1 MDELHE
7 ECGVFG
13 VFYPGAATQGRQEDV
28 SHIAYY
34 GIYSLQHRGQE
45 AAGMVVNSRGE
56 FQVHKR
62 LGLVSDVFTEEML
75 NERRGQS
82 ALAHTRY
89 STRGSNTLANAQ
101 PLVAKTRLGSVAI
114 AHNGNLVNAP
124 IIRDLLE
131 DAGVVFHSSSDSEVI
146 LNLISRGA
154 SQGLERALTDTMRTV
169 QGSYALGILTEDKL
183 VAVRDPNGNRPL
195 MLGALGNGY
204 VIASESCAIQAVG
217 GTVLRDVEPGEILV
231 IDDEGIQSIRK
242 SEKASLK
249 TCSFEYIYFAR
260 PDSTID
266 GVSVYESRL
275 RTGAALYRESHVE
288 ADLVSGVPDS
298 GVVAAHGYAE
308 ASGIPYRMT
317 LIKNKYVGRSFIVPS
332 QELREQAVNVKLNA
346 LRQNVEGK
354 RIILIDDSIVRGT
367 TSRRLV
373 TLLREAG
380 AAEVHF
386 RVASPPVAFPC
397 YFGIDIPNR
406 DELAASRGLDE
417 IRKMLG
423 ADSLAYLSVERL
435 LDSLGDRQRFCTG
448 CFTGVYPIAA
458 PVEEQKM
465 VFEGEV

>member
-1 MDELHE
+1 MSELNE

-13 VFYPGAATQGRQEDV
+13 VYFPGAVNEDV
-28 SHIAYY
+28 AHMAYY
-34 GIYSLQHRGQE
+34 GVYSLQHRGQE
-45 AAGMVVNSRGE
+45 AAGMVVNRDGE
-56 FQVHKR
+56 FTLHKR
-62 LGLVSDVFTEEML
+62 LGLVADVFTEEFL
-75 NERRGQS
+75 SGATGKA

-89 STRGSNTLANAQ
+89 STRGSNTLENAQ
-101 PLVAKTRLGSVAI
+101 PLVAKTRVGEVAV

-124 IIRDLLE
+124 IIRELLE

-146 LNLISRGA
+146 LNLIARGA
-154 SQGLERALTDTMRTV
+154 TYGLERALTDTMRTV

-195 MLGALGNGY
+195 LLGSLGEGY

-217 GTVLRDVEPGEILV
+217 GEVIRDIEPGEILV
-231 IDDEGIQSIRK
+231 IDDEGLHSIRK
-242 SEKASLK
+242 SEKAGLK

-266 GVSVYESRL
+266 GVSVYESRM
-275 RTGAALYRESHVE
+275 RTGAALYREAHVD
-288 ADLVSGVPDS
+288 ADLVSGVPES
-298 GVVAAHGYAE
+298 GVVSALGYAE
-308 ASGIPYRMT
+308 VSGLPFRMT

-332 QELREQAVNVKLNA
+332 QELRERAVNVKLNA

-380 AAEVHF
+380 AQEVHV
-386 RVASPPVAFPC
+386 RVASPPVAYPC
-397 YFGIDIPNR
+397 YFGIDIPSR

-417 IRKMLG
+417 IREMLG
-423 ADSLAYLSVERL
+423 ADSLAYLSVEGL
-435 LDSLGDRQRFCTG
+435 LDSLGDRNRFCTG
-448 CFTGVYPIAA
+448 CFTGVYPVAA
-458 PVEEQKM
+458 PVEEEKL
-465 VFEGEV
+465 VFEEG